1 MAILE
6 NGVKIGNRAET
17 FIRSRTREFVTRERE
32 RGQCQV
38 ARGVMIVCVG
48 IMPAACNITHDWNS
62 TCLSFL
68 QNIFT
73 GTSEIVREWV
83 INCRVQIGHNNVTC
97 WVGSELG
104 SYSLTVPAW
113 PGTRKL

>member
-1 MAILE
+1 M
-6 NGVKIGNRAET
+6 
-17 FIRSRTREFVTRERE
+17 TRQRERE
-32 RGQCQV
+32 VGAKF
-38 ARGVMIVCVG
+38 ARSDDNVSGLML
-48 IMPAACNITHDWNS
+48 ACNITHDWNS

-73 GTSEIVREWV
+73 GTSEIVPEWV
-83 INCRVQIGHNNVTC
+83 INCRVQNGHNSVTC